1 MRLARLSRRFASL
14 QLPLAPFPVHKL
26 DAKALPTAAE
36 TSREEVLQY
45 LKDMVTIRRIE
56 TTSDNYYK
64 NKDIRGFC
72 HLCDGQEAVA
82 VGMEGALTKEDCLIT
97 AYRVHG
103 QAYMRGESPRAIFA
117 EMFGRV
123 TGSSKG
129 KGGSMHFYNK
139 ETNFYGGNG
148 IVGAQ
153 IPVGAGLAFALKY
166 ENKPNVAVIMYGD
179 GAANQGQ
186 VAEAS
191 NMAALWHLPAI
202 FVCENNLYGMGTSNK
217 RAAANTLYYTRGD
230 TIPGFLIQGQDIFQV
245 REGMKFAKKWAL
257 EHGPIFVEINTYRY
271 HGHSMSDPGTTYRSR
286 EEVEGIRSQKDPI
299 ELLKSFAF
307 THKLATEEEVKEM
320 EKSVRKA
327 VEEVAKQAHEDPWPA
342 AQELLTDVYDPSVKS
357 KHYLDEM
364 RDVEV
369 THKVVV

>member
-1 MRLARLSRRFASL
+1 MWLPRLARRFASA
-14 QLPLAPFPVHKL
+14 QFPLAPFPVHKL
-26 DAKALPTAAE
+26 DAKALPTTAE
-36 TSREEVLQY
+36 TNREEVLHY
-45 LKDMVTIRRIE
+45 LKDMITIRRIE
-56 TTSDNYYK
+56 ITSDNYYK

-103 QAYMRGESPRAIFA
+103 QAFMRGESPRAIFA
-117 EMFGRV
+117 EMFGRI

-139 ETNFYGGNG
+139 DTNFYGGNG

-153 IPVGAGLAFALKY
+153 VPVGAGLAFALKY

-186 VAEAS
+186 VAEAA
-191 NMAALWHLPAI
+191 NMAALWKLPAL

-230 TIPGFLIQGQDIFQV
+230 SIPGFLIPGQNIFQV

-257 EHGPIFVEINTYRY
+257 EHGPLFIEINTYRY

-286 EEVEGIRSQKDPI
+286 DEIDHIRAEKDPI
-299 ELLKSFAF
+299 ELLKSLAISQ
-307 THKLATEEEVKEM
+307 KLVSEEEVKEM
-320 EKSVRKA
+320 EKSIRKT
-327 VEEVAKQAHEDPWPA
+327 VEAAAKEAHEDPWPT
-342 AQELLTDVYDPSVKS
+342 AQELFTDVYDPSVKS
-357 KHYLDEM
+357 KCHADEF
-364 RDVEV
+364 RNVEV
-369 THKVVV
+369 TSKVVV

>member
-1 MRLARLSRRFASL
+1 V
-14 QLPLAPFPVHKL
+14 PFPVHKL
-26 DAKALPTAAE
+26 DAKVFPTTAE
-36 TSREEVLQY
+36 TTREEVLHY
-45 LKDMVTIRRIE
+45 LKDMLTIRRIE
-56 TTSDNYYK
+56 ITSDNYYK

-82 VGMEGALTKEDCLIT
+82 VGMEGALTKQDCLIT

-103 QAYMRGESPRAIFA
+103 QAYMRGETPRAIFA

-139 ETNFYGGNG
+139 DTNFYGGNG

-153 IPVGAGLAFALKY
+153 VSVGAGLAFALKY
-166 ENKPNVAVIMYGD
+166 ENKPNVAAIMYGD

-191 NMAALWHLPAI
+191 NMAALWHLPAMFI
-202 FVCENNLYGMGTSNK
+202 CENNRYGMGTSTK

-230 TIPGFLIQGQDIFQV
+230 PIPGFLIDGQNVFQV
-245 REGMKFAKKWAL
+245 REGFKFAKKWAL

-286 EEVEGIRSQKDPI
+286 EEVDGVRSHQDPI
-299 ELLKSFAF
+299 EVLKSLAFAQ
-307 THKLATEEEVKEM
+307 KLVSEEEVKDM
-320 EKSVRKA
+320 EKSIRKT
-327 VEEVAKQAHEDPWPA
+327 VEEAAKQAHEDPWPTS
-342 AQELLTDVYDPSVKS
+342 QDLFTDVYDSSVKS
-357 KHYLDEM
+357 KSYVDEL

>member
-1 MRLARLSRRFASL
+1 MWLSRMSRRFASL
-14 QLPLAPFPVHKL
+14 KLPLAPFPVHKL
-26 DAKALPTAAE
+26 EAQTLPTVAE

-45 LKDMVTIRRIE
+45 LRDMITIRRIE
-56 TTSDNYYK
+56 VTSDNYYK

-72 HLCDGQEAVA
+72 HLCDGQEAIA
-82 VGMEGALTKEDCLIT
+82 VGMEGALTKEDCIIT

-139 ETNFYGGNG
+139 QTNFYGGNG

-153 IPVGAGLAFALKY
+153 VPVGAGLAFALKY
-166 ENKPNVAVIMYGD
+166 ENKPNVAAIMYGD

-202 FVCENNLYGMGTSNK
+202 FICENNLYGMGTSNK

-230 TIPGFLIQGQDIFQV
+230 PIPGFLIPGQDVFQV

-286 EEVEGIRSQKDPI
+286 EEVDGIRSQKDPI
-299 ELLKSFAF
+299 ELLKSLAFA
-307 THKLATEEEVKEM
+307 HKLVTEEEVKEM
-320 EKSVRKA
+320 EKSVRKS
-327 VEEVAKQAHEDPWPA
+327 VEETAKQAHEDPWPG
-342 AQELLTDVYDPSVKS
+342 AQDLFTDVYDPSAKS
-357 KHYLDEM
+357 KCYADEL